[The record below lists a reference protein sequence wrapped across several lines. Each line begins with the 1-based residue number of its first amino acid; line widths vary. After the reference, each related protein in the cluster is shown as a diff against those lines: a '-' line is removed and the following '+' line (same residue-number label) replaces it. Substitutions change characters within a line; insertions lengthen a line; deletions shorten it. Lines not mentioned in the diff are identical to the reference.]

1 LAIAAWVEA
10 HTANPLK
17 TVELCRRAE
26 RLSPRDPRA
35 WMIATSLGIAH
46 FIEGRFDQAAAYFQ
60 KAVVDNPRFT
70 IALRD
75 LAANLAM
82 LGEQEKAEAEAVI
95 QELLKIEPQLTLSK
109 LRARTRFSDDPLWKD
124 FPEGLR
130 RAGLPE

>member
-1 LAIAAWVEA
+1 L
-10 HTANPLK
+10 ANPLK

-35 WMIATSLGIAH
+35 WMIATSLGIAY
-46 FIEGRFDQAAAYFQ
+46 FIERRFDQAAACFQ
-60 KAVVDNPRFT
+60 KALVGNPRFT

-75 LAANLAM
+75 LAASLAM
-82 LGEQEKAEAEAVI
+82 LGEQEKAEAAI
-95 QELLKIEPQLTLSK
+95 RELLKIEPQLTLSK
-109 LRARTRFSDDPLWKD
+109 LRARTRFLDDPLWKD